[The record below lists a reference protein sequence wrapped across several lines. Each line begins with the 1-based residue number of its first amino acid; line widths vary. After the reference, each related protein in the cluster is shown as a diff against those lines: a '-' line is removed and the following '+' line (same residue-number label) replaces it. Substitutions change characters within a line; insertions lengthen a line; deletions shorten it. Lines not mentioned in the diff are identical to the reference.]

1 LENVCV
7 ATGIGERLREARVLR
22 GLDLDEIADRTKIRV
37 PFLRALEEERWDQL
51 PGPAYVRAF
60 LRTYADALGLDAD
73 LVVDEYMA
81 AESHEPEPE
90 VAQAPPLGGADRR
103 RPRVPALPAG
113 LPRPGWPA
121 IAGIAVVALVGIL
134 LVIGLVG
141 GSDDGEAPAPAED
154 QSPASSGDG
163 GERSAREE
171 RPSRVTLSLTTTGTV
186 WVCVVDEDEQ
196 PVVEGVTLAA
206 GEEAGPF
213 RGRAFDVGLGNGAVE
228 MEANGKRV
236 EIPTAANPVGYRFT
250 PERTVELTPE
260 ERPTCS

>member
-1 LENVCV
+1 LQNVCV
-7 ATGIGERLREARVLR
+7 ASGIGERLREARALR

-37 PFLRALEEERWDQL
+37 PFLRALEEERWEQL
-51 PGPAYVRAF
+51 PGPAYARAF

-73 LVVDEYMA
+73 LVVEEYVSG
-81 AESHEPEPE
+81 ESREPEPE
-90 VAQAPPLGGADRR
+90 VAQGPRLGGSERR
-103 RPRVPALPAG
+103 GPRLPARPAG

-121 IAGIAVVALVGIL
+121 IAGVAVAALVGIL

-141 GSDDGEAPAPAED
+141 GSDDGEAPAPAENRT
-154 QSPASSGDG
+154 PASSGDG
-163 GERSAREE
+163 GDGSAREE
-171 RPSRVTLSLTTTGTV
+171 SPSRVTLRLTTTGTV
-186 WVCVVDEDEQ
+186 WVCLVDEDEQ

-236 EIPTAANPVGYRFT
+236 SIPSAANPVGYRFT
-250 PERTVELTPE
+250 PERTVELAPE
-260 ERPTCS
+260 ERPTCT